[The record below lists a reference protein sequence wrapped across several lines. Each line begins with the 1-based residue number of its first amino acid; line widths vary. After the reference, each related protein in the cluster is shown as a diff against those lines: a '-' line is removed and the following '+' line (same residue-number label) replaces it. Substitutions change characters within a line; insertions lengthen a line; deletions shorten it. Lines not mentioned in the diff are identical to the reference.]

1 MSMSVEEFDA
11 ALSALDWKQVDF
23 CRMTGLN
30 RNAPSRCRNEGV
42 RIPGWVP
49 QHLALLLDI
58 KRLHAQ
64 YLTPPKAGHD
74 ASLLD
79 DGGE

>member
-1 MSMSVEEFDA
+1 MSIDEFDA
-11 ALSALDWKQVDF
+11 ALVALGWKQVDF

-30 RNAPSRCRNEGV
+30 GHTPGRWRNQGV
-42 RIPGWVP
+42 RIPEWVP

-64 YLTPPKAGHD
+64 YLTPPKAGEVAASMDD
-74 ASLLD
+74 AD
-79 DGGE
+79 E